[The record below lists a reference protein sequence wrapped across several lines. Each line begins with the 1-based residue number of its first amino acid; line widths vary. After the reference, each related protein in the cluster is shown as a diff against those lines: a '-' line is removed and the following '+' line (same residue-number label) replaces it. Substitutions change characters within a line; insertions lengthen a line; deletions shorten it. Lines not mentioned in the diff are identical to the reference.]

1 MSKHKILLLV
11 LSLFWLVSDVQPFNL
26 WGSSETQDSDPK
38 FLTNQTHHVKEENTR
53 IDLQCYIDKYP
64 SDLVITWK
72 NTHGA
77 LLYRNPGFD
86 FRLTETQ

>member
-11 LSLFWLVSDVQPFNL
+11 LSVFWLVSDVQPFNL

-53 IDLQCYIDKYP
+53 IDLHCYIDKYP
-64 SDLVITWK
+64 SDLVITWRK
-72 NTHGA
+72 GRT
-77 LLYRNPGFD
+77 LLATDRQV
-86 FRLTETQ
+86 FRLIEI